1 MRKKVTVIGA
11 GNVGATT
18 AQRLAERGYADIVL
32 LDIVKDMPQGKAL
45 DLAEASPVIGVDAKI
60 TGTNSYGPTR
70 NSDVVVITSG
80 IARRPGMSRDD
91 LLATNMAIVKD
102 VTEQAVK
109 ASPKAIVIVVSNP
122 LDAMCHAAYDAAKL
136 PAKRV
141 IGMAGILD
149 TARYRAFL
157 AAELNVSVRD
167 INAYVLG
174 GHGDTMVPLASY
186 TTVAGIPIQELI
198 PKKRLDE
205 IIDRTRKGGAEIVG
219 LLKTG
224 SAFYAPSAAVA
235 EMVDAIILDQKRIL
249 PCAARLTGEFGIKE
263 LYVGVPVK
271 LGAGGIEQIMEIK
284 LTTEERNA
292 LQSSARAV
300 RGLVNDMARI
310 NKSKAA
316 QAKKAATAAKLAA
329 KKTATKVARK
339 GASKNAARKGAAR
352 RTVKKAAAK

>member
-18 AQRLAERGYADIVL
+18 THRLAERGYADVVL
-32 LDIVKDMPQGKAL
+32 LDIIKGMPQGKAL
-45 DLAEASPVIGVDAKI
+45 DLFEASPVVGVDAKI
-60 TGTNSYGPTR
+60 TGTNSYGATR

-102 VTEQAVK
+102 VTEKAVQ
-109 ASPKAIVIVVSNP
+109 ASPNAIVIVVSNP
-122 LDAMCHAAYDAAKL
+122 LDAMCHVAFDAAKL

-149 TARYRAFL
+149 TARYRSFIAE
-157 AAELNVSVRD
+157 ELNVSVQD
-167 INAYVLG
+167 VNAYVLG

-186 TTVAGIPIQELI
+186 TTVAGIPIQELVA
-198 PKKRLDE
+198 KKRLDE

-224 SAFYAPSAAVA
+224 SAFYAPSAAVV
-235 EMVDAIILDQKRIL
+235 EMVDAIVLDQKRIL
-249 PCAARLTGEFGIKE
+249 PCAARLTGEFGIKN

-271 LGAGGIEQIMEIK
+271 LGASGVEQVMEIK
-284 LTTEERNA
+284 LTPEERRA
-292 LQSSARAV
+292 LRKSARAV
-300 RGLVNDMARI
+300 QGLVDDMKRI
-310 NKSKAA
+310 NKTKAA
-316 QAKKAATAAKLAA
+316 E
-329 KKTATKVARK
+329 ARK
-339 GASKNAARKGAAR
+339 AARK
-352 RTVKKAAAK
+352 K